1 MTRVTMELD
10 GARAMNKI
18 VREHYP
24 VEKLPEDLRAGLE
37 VGQKV
42 TVTLEEEVVGDEIRL
57 EDIEALLANSTPIT
71 LEQAR
76 ALVGTRSTTAEE
88 AVARIRALRDEWD
101 N

>member
-1 MTRVTMELD
+1 
-10 GARAMNKI
+10 MNKI